1 MRYLK
6 FILFSLITVLPALAH
21 SQTATD
27 SVLTLQQ
34 CIDIA
39 IKNNLD
45 VKKSELLMETSHVN
59 FNQARE
65 NLLPAINGQ
74 VDHSINSGRGID
86 PSTNTYVKQS
96 FKSGNY
102 GLSSDLTVFS
112 GLQNLNSI
120 KQTSLAYQAGK
131 MDFQQ
136 AKDQVTINVITAY
149 LVVLDNTELLNQV
162 KNQLLVSKKQV
173 ERLEILEKEGANKLP
188 SDLYDLKG
196 TYGDNQLTVVNTSNT
211 LKTSKLNL
219 LQILNIPY
227 QESITLQPINASEL
241 AKQTPNSADQ
251 VYDIAL
257 SQLAYVKAAT
267 LRRQSAE
274 KGVSVARGSLL
285 PTISLFGGIS
295 TNYSSAAQIAGQNIG
310 YYDQFKNNYGTQVGV
325 TLRVPILNYFQNRNK
340 IALAKIQL
348 QNNIYVEQ
356 TTKVQLKQNVE
367 QAYMN
372 MTSAYSRYNVLVE
385 QVKAYTESF
394 RTAEIRFNAG
404 VLTSV
409 DFVVAKNNLDRAN
422 LNLINARYDCFIFN
436 KILDYYQGKLAL

>member
-1 MRYLK
+1 
-6 FILFSLITVLPALAH
+6 
-21 SQTATD
+21 
-27 SVLTLQQ
+27 
-34 CIDIA
+34 
-39 IKNNLD
+39 
-45 VKKSELLMETSHVN
+45 
-59 FNQARE
+59 
-65 NLLPAINGQ
+65 
-74 VDHSINSGRGID
+74 
-86 PSTNTYVKQS
+86 
-96 FKSGNY
+96 
-102 GLSSDLTVFS
+102 
-112 GLQNLNSI
+112 
-120 KQTSLAYQAGK
+120 
-131 MDFQQ
+131 
-136 AKDQVTINVITAY
+136 
-149 LVVLDNTELLNQV
+149 VLDNTELFNQV

-227 QESITLQPINASEL
+227 QESITLQPINANEL

>member
-149 LVVLDNTELLNQV
+149 LVVLDNTELFNQV

-227 QESITLQPINASEL
+227 QESITLQPINANEL

>member
-1 MRYLK
+1 MRYVKYL
-6 FILFSLITVLPALAH
+6 IVSLTLLSPALAH
-21 SQTATD
+21 SQSADTTL
-27 SVLTLQQ
+27 SLQQ

-39 IKNNLD
+39 VKNNLD
-45 VKKSELLMETSHVN
+45 VKKSELAVQTSHVN

-65 NLLPAINGQ
+65 NMLPTLYGQ
-74 VDHSINSGRGID
+74 VDHGINNGRGID

-102 GLSSDLTVFS
+102 NLSSDLTVFS
-112 GLQNLNSI
+112 GLQNLNNI

-131 MDFQQ
+131 MDLQQ

-149 LVVLDNTELLNQV
+149 LMVLDNTELLAQV
-162 KNQLLVSKKQV
+162 KNQLEVSRQQV
-173 ERLEILEKEGANKLP
+173 ARLQILEKEGANKLP

-196 TYGDNQLTVVNTSNT
+196 TYADNQLSVVNTATT

-227 QESITLQPINASEL
+227 KENITLQPINAEEL

-257 SQLAYVKAAT
+257 NQLAYVKAAT

-274 KGVSVARGSLL
+274 KGVSVAKGSLL
-285 PTISLFGGIS
+285 PSIGLYGGVS
-295 TNYSSAAQIAGQNIG
+295 TNYSSAATLNNQTIG
-310 YYDQFKNNYGTQVGV
+310 YWDQFKNNYGTQFGV
-325 TLRVPILNYFQNRNK
+325 SLRIPILNYFQNRNK
-340 IALAKIQL
+340 VALAKIQL

-356 TTKVQLKQNVE
+356 TTKVQLRQDVE
-367 QAYMN
+367 KAYLN
-372 MTSAYSRYNVLVE
+372 MTSAYERYQASAQQVE
-385 QVKAYTESF
+385 AYTESF

-409 DFVVAKNNLDRAN
+409 DFVVAKNNLDRAKI
-422 LNLINARYDCFIFN
+422 NLINSRYDVYIYN
-436 KILDYYQGKLAL
+436 KILDYYQGKLSL